1 MINVYII
8 SGFLGAGKTTLI
20 QHLLKGQKLGKVM
33 LLENEFG
40 EIGIDGNLFEEGLQV
55 TEINS
60 GCICC
65 SLKGDLENALNEIM
79 TYDIDTLLIEPS
91 GVGKLSEV
99 INSVSKAKDLL
110 LVSHICIVD
119 AKKALSYHR
128 NYKEFF
134 DDQVKA
140 ANSILLSKTEMVNEE
155 RLSQD
160 LEMLRELNADATIV
174 TTDYHELSY
183 DQLLDILNENVE
195 LGLSCEEE
203 ECCCNHE
210 HHHHEEGECC
220 CGHDHEHEHHHHEEG
235 ECCGHHHHHDEEEC
249 GCGHEHHHHHEEGEC
264 CCGHHDHDH
273 DHHHH
278 HHADEVFETYGF
290 ETIRTFSREE
300 IEQDLESIRDVAV
313 RAKGIVKGETTWYY
327 FDLTGDDIIV
337 KEGRPSHTGLV
348 TVIGKGLDEEKLKE
362 MFCK

>member
-1 MINVYII
+1 MVNVYII

-20 QHLLKGQKLGKVM
+20 QHLLKGNKLGKVM

-40 EIGIDGNLFEEGLQV
+40 EIGIDGNLFDEGLQV

-65 SLKGDLENALNEIM
+65 SLKGDLERALNEIM
-79 TYDIDTLLIEPS
+79 SYDIDTLLIEPS

-99 INSVSKAKDLL
+99 MNSVAKAKDLN
-110 LVSHICIVD
+110 LVSHICMVD

-140 ANSILLSKTEMVNEE
+140 ANSILCSKTEMVNEE
-155 RLSQD
+155 RLAQD
-160 LEMLRELNADATIV
+160 LEMLRELNAEATIV

-183 DQLLDILNENVE
+183 DQLIDILNENVKSD
-195 LGLSCEEE
+195 LLSDEE
-203 ECCCNHE
+203 ECCCNHHDYE
-210 HHHHEEGECC
+210 HVHHEEGEECC
-220 CGHDHEHEHHHHEEG
+220 CGHHHEHEHEE
-235 ECCGHHHHHDEEEC
+235 ECCCGHHHHDHDEEC
-249 GCGHEHHHHHEEGEC
+249 HHHEHHHEDGEC
-264 CCGHHDHDH
+264 CCGH

-290 ETIRTFSREE
+290 ETIRTFSRDE
-300 IEQDLESIRDVAV
+300 IIADLESIRDLAV
-313 RAKGIVKGETTWYY
+313 RAKGIVKGESTWYH

-337 KEGRPSHTGLV
+337 EEGHPSHTGLV
-348 TVIGKGLDEEKLKE
+348 TVIGKGLDETKLKE